1 MNESEVMKRFEQE
14 TLHLHSKA
22 LCYGTTQ
29 CICMTWLC
37 NTANSTSHSQS
48 VMHEEGKQINPIT
61 DNFQFCQIADFWLV
75 LTVVRICLCYWL
87 YKTCWPK
94 KLTTAIIDI
103 WRWNT
108 HGQNPTCTGLF
119 LTNRNQKKIADRITV
134 GLKMKQSH
142 IKCNLYWLFLT
153 SWYWLQTVKPTAGR
167 TDYTFDL
174 QTSDPN
180 LKIVQTWCWNVLN

>member
-1 MNESEVMKRFEQE
+1 
-14 TLHLHSKA
+14 
-22 LCYGTTQ
+22 
-29 CICMTWLC
+29 
-37 NTANSTSHSQS
+37 
-48 VMHEEGKQINPIT
+48 MHEEGKQINPIT

-119 LTNRNQKKIADRITV
+119 LTNRKPKEDCRQNYCRSEDETV
-134 GLKMKQSH
+134 TYKMQPVLTVPDQL
-142 IKCNLYWLFLT
+142 ILT
-153 SWYWLQTVKPTAGR
+153 SDCKANCKQNRLYFWSADIRFQSQNC
-167 TDYTFDL
+167 TDMMF
-174 QTSDPN
+174 
-180 LKIVQTWCWNVLN
+180 KCFLN